1 MEEKPIE
8 ILKKPGFF
16 KEHVLPLF
24 LIFLVPGFSLWFFT
38 AAERRL
44 DDEASRQV
52 LASVKSDREVS
63 EEDRQAWVEFFRETR
78 VSEVMASSKP
88 EALHLQQAFEPVKFR
103 YGVFRWCKR
112 IAMACLGSALFAF
125 VFVGIGA
132 RFSLRSQEAQYR
144 VLRSGWPVIR
154 GVAVLQVV
162 GQAVLAVA
170 LSFWVTAL
178 WFELYSMKLIA
189 VIGILAVTGIFVIV
203 KAMFTR
209 QESRF
214 EQQGELIGDDVA
226 PGLWQH
232 VREVAARLGTAPPD
246 QIIAGI
252 DASFFVTEHDVVLDG
267 SVQKGRTLFVS
278 LPLLKVLS
286 VEEADAVLAHEMA
299 HFSGDDTLWSR
310 RISPFVQRM
319 GLYLQALYGAAL
331 TRPVFHFMLFFWK
344 IYNYSL
350 GKMSRSREFRA
361 DSIGATQSSPGALAR
376 ALVKISAYCEYL
388 GKTEQA
394 IIEKRGLEKDLHL
407 ADRLDTGFAG
417 YLTGFTGNKDAVLAE
432 TPHPFDTHPPLSS
445 RMEALGLVPDDV
457 LGDAA
462 LHEPVRQSWRNAVAQ
477 AAEIEARLWSAQE
490 RAMQEFHEI
499 HLAWTLTPASEED
512 LAIVVRH
519 FPELSFF
526 DGKGETATMDHRSLR
541 LSSWPQAILFRDIE
555 KLELNESLGKKVLT
569 LHHHAPEGGPTA
581 KVKFAP
587 DSFKGGD
594 GDLLAALGRYY
605 GRYQT
610 AAEHQAR
617 G

>member
-38 AAERRL
+38 AAERQL

-88 EALHLQQAFEPVKFR
+88 EALHLQEAFEPVKFR

-112 IAMACLGSALFAF
+112 IALACLGSALFAF

-178 WFELYSMKLIA
+178 WFELYSLKLIA
-189 VIGILAVTGIFVIV
+189 VIGILAVTGICVIV

-252 DASFFVTEHDVVLDG
+252 DASFFVTEHDVILDG

-319 GLYLQALYGAAL
+319 GLYLQALYGAGL
-331 TRPVFHFMLFFWK
+331 TRPVFHFMFFFWK

-361 DSIGATQSSPGALAR
+361 DSIGAAESSPGALAR
-376 ALVKISAYCEYL
+376 ALVKISAYCEYR

-407 ADRLDTGFAG
+407 ADRLDTGFPG
-417 YLTGFTGNKDAVLAE
+417 YLSGFAGNKDAALAE

-445 RMEALGLVPDDV
+445 RMEALGLVPGDV
-457 LGDAA
+457 LGDSS
-462 LHEPVRQSWRNAVAQ
+462 LHEPVQQSWRNAVTQ
-477 AAEIEARLWSAQE
+477 AAEIETRLWNAQE
-490 RAMQEFHEI
+490 RAMQAFHEI
-499 HLAWTLTPASEED
+499 HLAWTLTPVSEED

-526 DGKGETATMDHRSLR
+526 DGNGETAVMDYQSLR
-541 LSSWPQAILFRDIE
+541 LSSWPQAILFRDVE
-555 KLELNESLGKKVLT
+555 SLELNESLGKKVLT
-569 LHHHAPEGGPTA
+569 VQYHTPEGGSMA

-587 DSFKGGD
+587 ESFRGGD
-594 GDLLAALGRYY
+594 GDLLAAIGKYY
-605 GRYQT
+605 GRYKT
-610 AAEHQAR
+610 AAEHLAKS
-617 G
+617 

>member
-1 MEEKPIE
+1 MEGKPTE

-24 LIFLVPGFSLWFFT
+24 LIFLVPGFALWFFSS
-38 AAERRL
+38 AERRL
-44 DDEASRQV
+44 DEDASRQV
-52 LASVKSDREVS
+52 LASINSDPEVS
-63 EEDRQAWVEFFRETR
+63 EEVRQEWEEFFRVTT
-78 VSEVMASSKP
+78 VSEVMASNKP
-88 EALHLQQAFEPVKFR
+88 EALALQEAFEPAKLR

-112 IAMACLGSALFAF
+112 IALACLGSALFALM
-125 VFVGIGA
+125 FVGIGA
-132 RFSLRSQEAQYR
+132 RFSLRSQQAQYR

-170 LSFWVTAL
+170 LSYWVTAL
-178 WFELYSMKLIA
+178 WFELYSIKLIG
-189 VIGILAVTGIFVIV
+189 VIGILAVMGIFVIV

-214 EQQGELIGDDVA
+214 EQQGELIRDEAA

-252 DASFFVTEHDVVLDG
+252 DASFFVTEHDVILG
-267 SVQKGRTLFVS
+267 GEVQKGRTLFVS

-319 GLYLQALYGAAL
+319 GLYLQALYSGGL

-361 DSIGATQSSPGALAR
+361 DSIGAAESSPGALAR
-376 ALVKISAYCEYL
+376 ALVKISAYCEYR

-394 IIEKRGLEKDLHL
+394 IIEKRGLEQDLHL

-417 YLTGFTGNKDAVLAE
+417 YLTGFTGNRDAALAE

-445 RMEALGLVPDDV
+445 RMEALGLAPDEV
-457 LGDAA
+457 LGDAS
-462 LHEPVRQSWRNAVAQ
+462 LHEPVRQSWRNAVTQ
-477 AAEIEARLWSAQE
+477 AAEIEARLWNAQE
-490 RAMQEFHEI
+490 RAMLEFHEI
-499 HLAWTLTPASEED
+499 HLAWTLTPSSEED

-519 FPELSFF
+519 FPELSFIN
-526 DGKGETATMDHRSLR
+526 GKGESATVDYQSLR
-541 LSSWPQAILFRDIE
+541 LSSWPGAIFFRDIE
-555 KLELNESLGKKVLT
+555 KLELTESLGKKVLT
-569 LHHHAPEGGPTA
+569 LHHHAPGGGSTS

-587 DSFKGGD
+587 ETFKSGD
-594 GDLLAALGRYY
+594 GDLLAAIGKYY

-610 AAEHQAR
+610 AAEHLAKS
-617 G
+617 